1 MQTQGVHVIA
11 RMQSRGQKIDE
22 LKAVLTGLIE
32 PTRKEPGCITYF
44 LLNNRQAPE
53 EFTFIEHWES
63 PQALND
69 HLSSDH
75 IKKAL
80 QQIQDLLAVPPD
92 IQQYECI
99 G

>member
-1 MQTQGVHVIA
+1 MQA
-11 RMQSRGQKIDE
+11 RKQKTDE
-22 LKAVLTGLIE
+22 LNAVLTALIE

-63 PQALND
+63 PQALSD

-75 IKKAL
+75 IKRAL
-80 QQIQDLLAVPPD
+80 QQMQDLLAAPPD
-92 IQQYECI
+92 IQQYERI